1 MKLFTL
7 FITFILLFWGF
18 GVSSAQKIGVID
30 TDYLLKSLP
39 EYQEADARFNQQIQ
53 SWQTELEKLQMEY
66 ENKKEL
72 LENERILLVGDQLKS
87 REKEVYALHEKMQK
101 HLKEK
106 FAAQGEI
113 NNIRANMVRPFQDK
127 IWTAIK
133 SIAEINSLGIILDKN
148 SNSSVL
154 FLDKRYDY
162 IVIFDYEKNRII
174 IDISNGF
181 NVFWDNESSK
191 NSNS

>member
-1 MKLFTL
+1 MKQFTL
-7 FITFILLFWGF
+7 FISFILLFCGF

-39 EYQEADARFNQQIQ
+39 EYKEADTRFNQQIQ
-53 SWQTELEKLQMEY
+53 SWQTELEKLHIEY
-66 ENKKEL
+66 EKKKEL

-133 SIAEINSLGIILDKN
+133 SIAEKNNLGIILDKN

-162 IVIFDYEKNRII
+162 TDKVLNLLLNKKEEKENNTIKKGNPIKR
-174 IDISNGF
+174 
-181 NVFWDNESSK
+181 K
-191 NSNS
+191 

>member
-7 FITFILLFWGF
+7 FISFILLFWGF
-18 GVSSAQKIGVID
+18 SVSSAQKIGVID
-30 TDYLLKSLP
+30 TDHLLKSLP

-66 ENKKEL
+66 EKKKEL

-87 REKEVYALHEKMQK
+87 REKEVDSLHEKMQK

-106 FAAQGEI
+106 FAAQGEM
-113 NNIRANMVRPFQDK
+113 NSIRANMVRPFQDK

-133 SIAEINSLGIILDKN
+133 SIAEKNNLGIILDKN
-148 SNSSVL
+148 SSGSVL
-154 FLDKRYDY
+154 FLDKKYDY
-162 IVIFDYEKNRII
+162 TDKVLNLLLNKKEEK
-174 IDISNGF
+174 
-181 NVFWDNESSK
+181 E
-191 NSNS
+191 NSTIKKGNSIKRK

>member
-1 MKLFTL
+1 MKQFTL
-7 FITFILLFWGF
+7 FILFILLFWGF

-39 EYQEADARFNQQIQ
+39 EYKEADTRFNQQIQ
-53 SWQTELEKLQMEY
+53 LWQTELEKLQMEY
-66 ENKKEL
+66 EKKKEL

-106 FAAQGEI
+106 FATQGEI

-162 IVIFDYEKNRII
+162 TDKVLNLLLNKKEEK
-174 IDISNGF
+174 
-181 NVFWDNESSK
+181 V
-191 NSNS
+191 NSTIKKGNSIKRK